1 MSEIV
6 SKFLAGVAGIEAL
19 KPTYRQPG
27 DGSDGTCDCIGLI
40 IGAIRRMGLKWTGIH
55 GCNWAARKEI
65 LDLQPL
71 KTVSQLEKGMIVLK
85 AHEPGNSSCKLPE
98 RYRKGKKYYTGD
110 LRDYYHAGVVTSVSP
125 LVITHMSGVG
135 IQKSRKL
142 SAWGFCGH
150 LDLLIRAAG
159 GKTASGLDSVSSD
172 DFVSA
177 MPAAGFPARVTAPN
191 GGYVKMRQQPSQRC
205 RLYDEVPVGTA
216 VTVVAPGETWARIDY
231 GRRKGWYMM
240 ARYLEIL

>member
-1 MSEIV
+1 MNEII
-6 SKFLAGVAGIEAL
+6 SKFLACVAEIEAS

-40 IGAIRRMGLKWTGIH
+40 IGAVRRMGLKWTGIH

-65 LDLQPL
+65 SDLRPL
-71 KTVSQLEKGMIVLK
+71 KSTSQLEKGMIVLK
-85 AHEPGNSSCKLPE
+85 ARDQGNSSWKLPE

-110 LRDYYHAGVVTSVSP
+110 LRDYYHAGAVTSVSP
-125 LVITHMSGVG
+125 LVITHMSGGG

-191 GGYVKMRQQPSQRC
+191 GGYVKMRQQHSQRC
-205 RLYDEVPVGTA
+205 RLYDEVPVGAA

>member
-1 MSEIV
+1 MNEII
-6 SKFLAGVAGIEAL
+6 SKFLACVAEIEAS

-27 DGSDGTCDCIGLI
+27 DGSDGTCDFIGLI
-40 IGAIRRMGLKWTGIH
+40 IGAVRRMGLKWTGIH

-65 LDLQPL
+65 
-71 KTVSQLEKGMIVLK
+71 S
-85 AHEPGNSSCKLPE
+85 
-98 RYRKGKKYYTGD
+98 D
-110 LRDYYHAGVVTSVSP
+110 LRDYYHAGAVTSVSP
-125 LVITHMSGVG
+125 LVITHMSGGG

-142 SAWGFCGH
+142 SAWGFCGY

-205 RLYDEVPVGTA
+205 RLYDEVPVGAA

>member
-1 MSEIV
+1 MNEII
-6 SKFLAGVAGIEAL
+6 SKFLACVAEIEAL

-27 DGSDGTCDCIGLI
+27 DGSDGTCNCIGLI

-125 LVITHMSGVG
+125 LVITHMSGGG
-135 IQKSRKL
+135 IQMSRKL

-159 GKTASGLDSVSSD
+159 GKTASKSVSSLGSS
-172 DFVSA
+172 VA
-177 MPAAGFPARVTAPN
+177 PVPAAEVQAKVTASN
-191 GGYVKMRQQPSQRC
+191 GNFVKMRQQPTQRC
-205 RLYDEVPVGTA
+205 RLYDEVPVGA
-216 VTVVAPGETWARIDY
+216 MVTVVDPGETWAKIDY
-231 GRRKGWYMM
+231 GRHKGWYMM

>member
-1 MSEIV
+1 MI
-6 SKFLAGVAGIEAL
+6 
-19 KPTYRQPG
+19 RG
-27 DGSDGTCDCIGLI
+27 D
-40 IGAIRRMGLKWTGIH
+40 
-55 GCNWAARKEI
+55 
-65 LDLQPL
+65 
-71 KTVSQLEKGMIVLK
+71 
-85 AHEPGNSSCKLPE
+85 SSWKLPE

-110 LRDYYHAGVVTSVSP
+110 LRDYYHAGTVTSVSP
-125 LVITHMSGVG
+125 LVITHMSGGG

-191 GGYVKMRQQPSQRC
+191 GGFVKMRQQPSQRC
-205 RLYDEVPVGTA
+205 RLYDEVPVGAA